1 MRYPVANSVQNQ
13 GRGPGDAYSIIKCGD
28 NGMEI
33 GVPGISDCSDGEPPR
48 EWSKEFESDS
58 GGV

>member
-1 MRYPVANSVQNQ
+1 
-13 GRGPGDAYSIIKCGD
+13 
-28 NGMEI
+28 MEI